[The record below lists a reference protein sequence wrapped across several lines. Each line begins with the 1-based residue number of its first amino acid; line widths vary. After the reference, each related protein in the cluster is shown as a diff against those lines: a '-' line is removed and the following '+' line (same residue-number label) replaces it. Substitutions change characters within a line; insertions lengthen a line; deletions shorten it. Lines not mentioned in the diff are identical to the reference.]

1 MNLDKVKHISYN
13 PNSGEV
19 MYEEDSLVFN
29 EGDKNVALVHLRG
42 TIENY
47 IRAEL
52 KIRKPGGEVVVLTSK
67 VITNLKNVCREFEV
81 EIESPGTY
89 ECQLIL
95 SYKDKINVSNKF
107 TYKVLEG
114 IKGGR

>member
-1 MNLDKVKHISYN
+1 MNLDKVKNITYN

-29 EGDKNVALVHLRG
+29 EGDKNTAFIHIRG
-42 TIENY
+42 TMEDY

-52 KIRKPGGEVVVLTSK
+52 KICKPGGQVVVLTSK
-67 VITNLKNVCREFEV
+67 IITNLKNICREFAV
-81 EIESPGTY
+81 EIGEPGNY
-89 ECQLIL
+89 NCQLIL
-95 SYKDKINVSNKF
+95 SYGNKTNVSDIF
-107 TYKVLEG
+107 SYKVLEG